1 MELLVVRAL
10 ERVLAVVVG
19 GLSIYLGYRLF
30 VAVKAT
36 GEGSARVKLPSDM
49 TVMVSRVGPGVFFAL
64 FGALV
69 VGASFAFPIHYSQ
82 SESQDA
88 DGPSTRLTEISGV
101 GAQVAEPSVS
111 HARTGTVDPVRSSSE
126 QPAEAARRQARE
138 HVGFLNQTAA
148 LLEPSLSEAQRDG
161 ARDGTRRAKLYL
173 MRSVWDPSWGDSE
186 AFQRW
191 TEGRAPALP
200 TDGFRAAQEFFSYGS
215 QGAVDVILRLP
226 LALLLAASVLAAGD
240 ATAIYP
246 DDALARD
253 KTRYERTISG
263 ISRQASGST

>member
-69 VGASFAFPIHYSQ
+69 VGASFAFPIRYSQ
-82 SESQDA
+82 SESQAA
-88 DGPSTRLTEISGV
+88 DGPSTRLTEVSGV
-101 GAQVAEPSVS
+101 GPQVVVPSGS
-111 HARTGTVDPVRSSSE
+111 HGRTGATDAARSSIE
-126 QPAEAARRQARE
+126 QPAEAERRQARE
-138 HVGFLNQTAA
+138 HVGFLNQSAA
-148 LLEPSLSEAQRDG
+148 LLEPSLSEAQRERALDE
-161 ARDGTRRAKLYL
+161 TRRAKLFL
-173 MRSVWDPSWGDSE
+173 MRSVWDPSWGDAE

-191 TEGRAPALP
+191 TEGRGPALE
-200 TDGFRAAQEFFSYGS
+200 TQGFRAAQEFYSYGS
-215 QGAVDVILRLP
+215 QGV
-226 LALLLAASVLAAGD
+226 
-240 ATAIYP
+240 AT
-246 DDALARD
+246 
-253 KTRYERTISG
+253 
-263 ISRQASGST
+263 